1 MIKIIKEG
9 TRKIAECPNCG
20 CEFSYERED
29 LCMDP
34 IWKKWIVNCPQCNEA
49 VTVMAE
55 RGQYLMDKDTI
66 FVIGFDKSG
75 ETSDGSPSD
84 FIARYEKV
92 PGNDRYLRLVSRYP
106 VTKSDKTCQI

>member
-9 TRKIAECPNCG
+9 TIKIAKCPNCG

-34 IWKKWIVNCPQCNEA
+34 IWKKWIVNCPQCSKA
-49 VTVMAE
+49 VTVIAE
-55 RGQYLMDKDTI
+55 REQYLMDKGKI
-66 FVIGFDKSG
+66 FVIGFDKSR

-84 FIARYEKV
+84 FISHYEKV
-92 PGNDRYLRLVSRYP
+92 PGNDRYLHLVSLYP